1 VVTFVEQTLVVLAI
15 LTAIFVVG
23 GAVAFLVARKMWR
36 RRWHGVRN
44 HVATKG
50 VLATATLVSSWR
62 ERAGA
67 RATPESLSLGTAART
82 RRRMWTA
89 IEDAEAAV
97 RHADATN
104 APVAELP
111 AVCLSLRQVAGQ
123 LDALLQLE
131 RRLPTASR
139 PDAVRTQVADTI
151 AAARDV
157 QAAALRAC
165 GDATQPQIR
174 ELVRNAGHEVE
185 MVSAALSRLRS
196 ISPT

>member
-1 VVTFVEQTLVVLAI
+1 
-15 LTAIFVVG
+15 
-23 GAVAFLVARKMWR
+23 M
-36 RRWHGVRN
+36 
-44 HVATKG
+44 
-50 VLATATLVSSWR
+50 SSSIKS
-62 ERAGA
+62 AK
-67 RATPESLSLGTAART
+67 PS
-82 RRRMWTA
+82 
-89 IEDAEAAV
+89 
-97 RHADATN
+97 
-104 APVAELP
+104 